1 MYNYDF
7 LKDKEHAI
15 NEKEQVLVSF
25 GNKKLLVN
33 IMLTDKNLLFF
44 YDTEKDSPLKCSRIS
59 VVPQYEVLLKLSLDN
74 LDYHIIDNF
83 TEINFKSDVI
93 SIYNFNLD
101 DFIKL

>member
-1 MYNYDF
+1 MYNNDF
-7 LKDKEHAI
+7 LKDNDHAI

-74 LDYHIIDNF
+74 LDYHIMDNF
-83 TEINFKSDVI
+83 TEINFKGDVI

>member
-25 GNKKLLVN
+25 GNQKLLVN

-44 YDTEKDSPLKCSRIS
+44 YDTEKDSPLKCSKMS

>member
-44 YDTEKDSPLKCSRIS
+44 YDTEKDSSLKSSRMS
-59 VVPQYEVLLKLSLDN
+59 VVSQYEIFLKLSLDN
-74 LDYHIIDNF
+74 LDYHIMDNF
-83 TEINFKSDVI
+83 TEINFKGDVI

>member
-25 GNKKLLVN
+25 GNQKLLVN

-74 LDYHIIDNF
+74 LDYYIMDNF
-83 TEINFKSDVI
+83 TEINFKGDVI

>member
-25 GNKKLLVN
+25 GNQKLLVN

-74 LDYHIIDNF
+74 LDYHIMDNF
-83 TEINFKSDVI
+83 TAINFKGDVI

>member
-25 GNKKLLVN
+25 GNKKL
-33 IMLTDKNLLFF
+33 MLTDKNLLFF
-44 YDTEKDSPLKCSRIS
+44 YDTEKDSPLKCSRMS

-74 LDYHIIDNF
+74 LDYHIMDNF
-83 TEINFKSDVI
+83 TDINFKGDVI

>member
-44 YDTEKDSPLKCSRIS
+44 YDTEKD
-59 VVPQYEVLLKLSLDN
+59 LSLI
-74 LDYHIIDNF
+74 HI
-83 TEINFKSDVI
+83 
-93 SIYNFNLD
+93 
-101 DFIKL
+101 

>member
-44 YDTEKDSPLKCSRIS
+44 YDTEKDSSLKSSRMS
-59 VVPQYEVLLKLSLDN
+59 VVSQYEIFLKLSLDN
-74 LDYHIIDNF
+74 LDYNIMDNF
-83 TEINFKSDVI
+83 TEINFKGDVI

>member
-15 NEKEQVLVSF
+15 NEKEQVLVCF

-44 YDTEKDSPLKCSRIS
+44 YDTEKDSSLKSSRMG
-59 VVPQYEVLLKLSLDN
+59 VVSQYEVLLKLSLDN
-74 LDYHIIDNF
+74 LDYHIMDNF
-83 TEINFKSDVI
+83 TEINFKGDVI
-93 SIYNFNLD
+93 LIYNFNLD

>member
-44 YDTEKDSPLKCSRIS
+44 YDTEKDSPLKCSRMS
-59 VVPQYEVLLKLSLDN
+59 VVPHYEVLLKLSLDN
-74 LDYHIIDNF
+74 LDYHIMDNF
-83 TEINFKSDVI
+83 TEINFKGDVLL
-93 SIYNFNLD
+93 IYNFNLD

>member
-1 MYNYDF
+1 MYSYDF

-25 GNKKLLVN
+25 RNQKLLVN

-83 TEINFKSDVI
+83 TEINFKGDVI

>member
-44 YDTEKDSPLKCSRIS
+44 YDTEKDLPLKCSKMC

-74 LDYHIIDNF
+74 LDYHIMDNF
-83 TEINFKSDVI
+83 TEINFKGDVI

>member
-1 MYNYDF
+1 MYNDDF

-15 NEKEQVLVSF
+15 NEKEQVWVSF

-44 YDTEKDSPLKCSRIS
+44 YDTEKDSPLKCSRMS
-59 VVPQYEVLLKLSLDN
+59 VAPQYEVLLKLSLDN
-74 LDYHIIDNF
+74 LDYHIMDNF
-83 TEINFKSDVI
+83 TAINFKGDII

>member
-25 GNKKLLVN
+25 GNQKLLVN

-74 LDYHIIDNF
+74 LDYYIMDNF

>member
-25 GNKKLLVN
+25 GNQKLLVN

-44 YDTEKDSPLKCSRIS
+44 YDTEKDSPLKCSRMS

>member
-74 LDYHIIDNF
+74 LDYHIMDNF
-83 TEINFKSDVI
+83 TEINFKDDVI

>member
-25 GNKKLLVN
+25 GNQKLLVN

-83 TEINFKSDVI
+83 TEINFKGDVI

>member
-44 YDTEKDSPLKCSRIS
+44 YDTEKDSPLKCSKMC

-74 LDYHIIDNF
+74 LDYHIMDNF
-83 TEINFKSDVI
+83 TEINFKGDVI
-93 SIYNFNLD
+93 LIYNFNLD